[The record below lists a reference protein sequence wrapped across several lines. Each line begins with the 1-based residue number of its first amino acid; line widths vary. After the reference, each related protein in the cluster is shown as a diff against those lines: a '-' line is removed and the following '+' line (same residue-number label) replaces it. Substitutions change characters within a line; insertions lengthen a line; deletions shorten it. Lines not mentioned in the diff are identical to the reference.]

1 LNDIEA
7 AAEAL
12 LLAYERCH
20 HLGSYIDALRS
31 ALAHAARGEGEEWV
45 PCRKCGAKVL
55 AEGGGYCHGRYCAST
70 PPPATGMKCWRDVEG
85 TLPARRDGDKVAR
98 IDPETAIPAT
108 GKPWCRLCCGPHI
121 GSDHVSTPYAAH
133 PPATGEAGTHA
144 MDVAERCFYAIKGG
158 APYRDSIRAMA
169 AIIEAERPLPEA
181 REGGG

>member
-1 LNDIEA
+1 MSDIEA
-7 AAEAL
+7 AARAL
-12 LLAYERCH
+12 VEESWQLNSDVRCAME
-20 HLGSYIDALRS
+20 GKWEALRS
-31 ALAHAARGEGEEWV
+31 ALAHAARGEPV
-45 PCRKCGAKVL
+45 R
-55 AEGGGYCHGRYCAST
+55 R
-70 PPPATGMKCWRDVEG
+70 WRDVEG

-121 GSDHVSTPYAAH
+121 GSDHASTPYAAH